1 MTTNT
6 TPMDQT
12 EPQEEVPANLTC
24 EQFWNLEQKGER
36 PTVLDVREEHE
47 WNEGH
52 IDWAT
57 HLPLGKIETDAEAIL
72 PNKNETI
79 ITCCALG
86 GRGEQA
92 AAKLKEMGYSNV
104 KNLSGG
110 YTGYCAKD
118 EVIDD
123 EAEEREEEDFF
134 AN

>member
-1 MTTNT
+1 MSENT
-6 TPMDQT
+6 TPMNQS
-12 EPQEEVPANLTC
+12 EPQEEVPQNLTC
-24 EQFWNLEQKGER
+24 EQFWAMEHAGER
-36 PTVLDVREEHE
+36 PTVLDVREEDE
-47 WNEGH
+47 WESGH

-57 HLPLGKIETDAEAIL
+57 HLPLGKIETDAENIL
-72 PNKNETI
+72 PNKSDTI

-92 AAKLKEMGYSNV
+92 ASKLREMGYTNV

-118 EVIDD
+118 DSPED
-123 EAEEREEEDFF
+123 EEEEFF